1 MSELV
6 DSQSSQTG
14 SLKFTHGRFRKVQPQ
29 LSTAPTNPRLNELIL
44 VCLCGWVHTVCEV
57 VCICV
62 YGDQKTISG
71 IMPSAFHLLFE
82 TRFFIGPAFHQ
93 EGQDGWP
100 VSSRYPP
107 VSAFYLT
114 ILGTKRANHHIQLF
128 MWGLGIKISGSQAY
142 KASSLL
148 TKLSPQ
154 PKWTGHNLSSTS
166 NHQ

>member
-6 DSQSSQTG
+6 DSQSTDWESQI
-14 SLKFTHGRFRKVQPQ
+14 HPQ
-29 LSTAPTNPRLNELIL
+29 SIQETATSVKQLPHPNPRLNELIL
-44 VCLCGWVHTVCEV
+44 LCLCGWVHTVCEV

-62 YGDQKTISG
+62 YGDQKTISD

-82 TRFFIGPAFHQ
+82 TRFFIGPALHQ

-128 MWGLGIKISGSQAY
+128 MWSLGIKISAY
-142 KASSLL
+142 KESSLP

-154 PKWTGHNLSSTS
+154 P
-166 NHQ
+166 